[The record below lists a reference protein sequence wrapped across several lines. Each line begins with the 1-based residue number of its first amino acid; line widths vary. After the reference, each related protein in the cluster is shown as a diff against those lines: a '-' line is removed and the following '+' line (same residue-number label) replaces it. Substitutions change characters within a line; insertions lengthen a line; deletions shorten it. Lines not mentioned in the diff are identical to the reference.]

1 MVLVVYSILYGL
13 TSKEARWLGALTS
26 VAVVI
31 LDWNLGLCSFR
42 FELLKSRMIALF
54 VAGTSRVFLICFGV
68 HYWYLGHCISYAFV
82 ASVLLAAAV
91 SCWLSISNP
100 SVARIDAL
108 RSTVIKLREGFRR
121 KGQTSSSNSSDGCG
135 SSVKRS
141 SGSVEAGPHG
151 NATDSMYR
159 SNSQSDCVNWN
170 NVPFDRSNSCQEGQ
184 SSDKNIDSGRAS
196 LAHRSNSCLS
206 AVAVQDPETAVV
218 SADRHGDPTASLVVC
233 SSSGLESQG
242 CESSGSATAS
252 GNQQLLDL
260 NLAAIFQDR
269 LNDPRITSML
279 KRNGGL
285 GDVELANLL
294 QDKGLDPNFSYM
306 MKDKVMDPRILAL
319 LQRSSLDA
327 DREHQDDV
335 DVTGT
340 DSDRLDTT
348 IANQISLSEELRRSG
363 LENWLNLSRLM
374 FHQVAGSP
382 IRAFVVFTLI
392 FIIETVTV
400 AVHRP
405 KPIKVINAT
414 HEQVSLL
421 QRQYKNFEMLIVLL
435 IKSVLFRIWQF
446 EFGFSILLLS
456 PVVCSIMAFIWSL
469 CAEEMTMTSKPRKV
483 MLNKRNIFVVLI
495 PSTYFLIMAG
505 QVLLLLH

>member
-1 MVLVVYSILYGL
+1 M
-13 TSKEARWLGALTS
+13 
-26 VAVVI
+26 
-31 LDWNLGLCSFR
+31 
-42 FELLKSRMIALF
+42 
-54 VAGTSRVFLICFGV
+54 
-68 HYWYLGHCISYAFV
+68 
-82 ASVLLAAAV
+82 LLAAAV

-100 SVARIDAL
+100 SVARVDAL

-121 KGQTSSSNSSDGCG
+121 KGQSSSSNSSEGCG

-141 SGSVEAGPHG
+141 SGSVEAGQHG

-159 SNSQSDCVNWN
+159 SNSQSDGVNWN
-170 NVPFDRSNSCQEGQ
+170 NAPFDRSSSCQEGR

-206 AVAVQDPETAVV
+206 AVQDSETAIV
-218 SADRHGDPTASLVVC
+218 SADRHGDPTASVVVC
-233 SSSGLESQG
+233 SSSGLEGQG

-306 MKDKVMDPRILAL
+306 LKDKVMDPRILAL

-335 DVTGT
+335 DVTAT

-363 LENWLNLSRLM
+363 LENWLNFSRLI
-374 FHQVAGSP
+374 FHQVAGTP

-392 FIIETVTV
+392 FIMETVTV
-400 AVHRP
+400 AVHQP
-405 KPIKVINAT
+405 EPIKVINAT
-414 HEQVSLL
+414 HEQV
-421 QRQYKNFEMLIVLL
+421 
-435 IKSVLFRIWQF
+435 
-446 EFGFSILLLS
+446 
-456 PVVCSIMAFIWSL
+456 
-469 CAEEMTMTSKPRKV
+469 
-483 MLNKRNIFVVLI
+483 IFCC
-495 PSTYFLIMAG
+495 
-505 QVLLLLH
+505 

>member
-1 MVLVVYSILYGL
+1 M
-13 TSKEARWLGALTS
+13 
-26 VAVVI
+26 
-31 LDWNLGLCSFR
+31 
-42 FELLKSRMIALF
+42 LLS
-54 VAGTSRVFLICFGV
+54 
-68 HYWYLGHCISYAFV
+68 
-82 ASVLLAAAV
+82 AAV

-121 KGQTSSSNSSDGCG
+121 KGQNSSSNSSEGCG

-141 SGSVEAGPHG
+141 SGSVEAVQNG

-159 SNSQSDCVNWN
+159 SNSQSDGVNWN
-170 NVPFDRSNSCQEGQ
+170 SIPFDRSNSCQEGQ

-206 AVAVQDPETAVV
+206 AVQDSETAIIP
-218 SADRHGDPTASLVVC
+218 ADRHGEPTASLVVC
-233 SSSGLESQG
+233 SSSGLESHG

-269 LNDPRITSML
+269 LNDPRISSML
-279 KRNGGL
+279 KKNGGL

-306 MKDKVMDPRILAL
+306 LKDRVMDPRILSL

-335 DVTGT
+335 DVTAT

-363 LENWLNLSRLM
+363 LEKWLNISRLI
-374 FHQVAGSP
+374 FHQLAGSP
-382 IRAFVVFTLI
+382 VRAFIVFTIL
-392 FIIETVTV
+392 FIIETATV
-400 AVHRP
+400 AIHRP
-405 KPIKVINAT
+405 ETIKVINAT
-414 HEQVSLL
+414 HEQVICCSTLKLL
-421 QRQYKNFEMLIVLL
+421 
-435 IKSVLFRIWQF
+435 
-446 EFGFSILLLS
+446 
-456 PVVCSIMAFIWSL
+456 
-469 CAEEMTMTSKPRKV
+469 
-483 MLNKRNIFVVLI
+483 
-495 PSTYFLIMAG
+495 
-505 QVLLLLH
+505 